1 MILRTLTVSRSPGI
15 DKEFALTNL
24 EKGLVLVVGNNGTG
38 KTTVCRLLSGI
49 LWPENLKSSRV
60 SVVADWEVDGKT
72 LRAELRGKK
81 VDWQSDGVNSPPPD
95 LPPGRA
101 ADCFRLEMS
110 DLLSTRNPTH
120 DVIVAE
126 VRKQM
131 AGGYDIDAVRKGF
144 FSIKPRHGAIEEG
157 ELQKRNREL
166 QERIGKQDSLAK
178 ERDSLVDLEE
188 QIEIAEKA
196 KKEEALLLAAKKIAL
211 DRLRLK
217 EIDERLA
224 LLPDGMDRIDE
235 EKPERLEEID
245 QELQAAR
252 KAAEEWE
259 ERLQK
264 AGKSAEECALPGGSV
279 EDSLLREWIAKAAL
293 LREWEEKIRNGELAA
308 EKIRGGMTDAD
319 AEVSN
324 ADLNSI
330 EEYLRR
336 LHKHLAEKAQV
347 ETGATRL
354 DEPGRKTSR
363 EAVSKAIDALRAWNA
378 ADSVG
383 SRKRLPAWTWIVVA
397 LVAASGLLLGLLA
410 GSEWFSLAGAA
421 VGACVVLFWL
431 RPRNSDEKS
440 RSRERYEESG
450 LDLPKAWS
458 SGGVRAK
465 IRELEEEWKA
475 VVLAESRREQF
486 EELEPRRRRVGK
498 EDTAL
503 AEERERLREKIGLD
517 PGDGDLAMAEI
528 ARKFGE
534 AGKARVALQSEEAAI
549 EKAKQEHARLR
560 ETINGF
566 LRENKVPEGEVH
578 SEVATR
584 VEDLRDRS
592 VKLRR
597 AREEQETSRKE
608 REQRREDVA
617 RQEERLADFWKR
629 VGLEKGDRAGL
640 EERVRRL
647 GEWKR
652 DSDERRRIADPI
664 SQAGETR
671 TVPEI
676 DELLEKC
683 RQESESLD
691 ALKDKRVSVRNE
703 VKRVTEE
710 SNVEKAKVAVEEAT
724 DRLKERREEAL
735 AGAAGEFLLESVQSA
750 HEGENRPPVLR
761 KAADL
766 FREFTRHDYELRV
779 DEQSGFRALETS
791 TGRGK
796 DLTELSDGTRLQLLL
811 AARLAFALEQEKG
824 EPVPLILDEVLTTT
838 DPDRFQA
845 IARSLTSLL
854 RDGKRQVFYMTAN
867 PGDIAAWRKF
877 LRDEG
882 LGEPRIV
889 DLNEIRLGAK
899 AVSGPE
905 MLEVS
910 APPALPSPKGMSKEE
925 YGAKVGVTPVDPR
938 QPPGLL
944 HLYHVVGDDVDSLEK
959 LLRMGITTAGQWR
972 SLSKSGSAKAIV
984 GEEAVRR
991 IGVAVE
997 VANLF
1002 HEAWR
1007 VGRGPGVTMDDVEE
1021 AGLTPK
1027 STEVVNALLEGVE
1040 GDARALMEM
1049 IDSGKDP
1056 LLRGF
1061 YASQEE
1067 KLREHLRERE
1077 LLDDRAKLNGEQIL
1091 ARVLK
1096 EAAQIFRQEEISLEG
1111 IARLVGELHEKAG
1124 KR

>member
-60 SVVADWEVDGKT
+60 SVVADWEMDGKT

-131 AGGYDIDAVRKGF
+131 AGGYDIDVVRKDVF
-144 FSIKPRHGAIEEG
+144 TIKPRHGAKEEG
-157 ELQKRNREL
+157 ELRNCNAELQKR
-166 QERIGKQDSLAK
+166 IGDQDSLAR

-196 KKEEALLLAAKKIAL
+196 KNEEALLLAAKKIAL

-336 LHKHLAEKAQV
+336 LQKHLAEKARV
-347 ETGATRL
+347 ETDSSRL
-354 DEPGRKTSR
+354 GESGQKISR
-363 EAVSKAIDALRAWNA
+363 EAVSEAIGALRESLSAYT
-378 ADSVG
+378 
-383 SRKRLPAWTWIVVA
+383 PAWTWIVLA
-397 LVAASGLLLGLLA
+397 LAFVTGSALGFWN
-410 GSEWFSLAGAA
+410 GPGWFALAGAA
-421 VGACVVLFWL
+421 VGAGAVLLL
-431 RPRNSDEKS
+431 R
-440 RSRERYEESG
+440 RSRKRFADTG
-450 LDLPKAWS
+450 VKAPTSWKP
-458 SGGVRAK
+458 GAVRAR
-465 IRELEEEWKA
+465 IRELEEEWKT
-475 VVLAESRREQF
+475 VLLAESRSGQL
-486 EELEPRRRRVGK
+486 EELEANRRRVEEEAG
-498 EDTAL
+498 AL
-503 AEERERLREKIGLD
+503 AAERDRLRNGTGLD
-517 PGDGDLAMAEI
+517 PGDGDLAMADI
-528 ARKFGE
+528 ARKLGE

-549 EKAKQEHARLR
+549 EKAKGEHARLR

-578 SEVATR
+578 SEVAMR

-597 AREEQETSRKE
+597 AREEQETSRNE

-750 HEGENRPPVLR
+750 HEGENRPPVLK

-766 FREFTRHDYELRV
+766 FGKFTRHDYELRV

-854 RDGKRQVFYMTAN
+854 RDEKRQVFYMTAN
-867 PGDIAAWRKF
+867 PGDIAAWKRF
-877 LRDEG
+877 LRDDG

-899 AVSGPE
+899 AVSGPKT
-905 MLEVS
+905 LEVPE
-910 APPALPSPKGMSKEE
+910 PPALPSPEGMSKEE

-944 HLYHVVGDDVDSLEK
+944 HLFHVVGDDLESLGK
-959 LLRMGITTAGQWR
+959 LLRMGFTTTGQWR
-972 SLSKSGSAKAIV
+972 SLSKSGSAEAIV
-984 GEEAVRR
+984 GEEAAGR
-991 IGVAVE
+991 ISAAVE
-997 VANLF
+997 VAESF

-1007 VGRGPGVTMDDVEE
+1007 VGRGAGVTENDIEDAE
-1021 AGLTPK
+1021 LSSR
-1027 STEVVNALLEGVE
+1027 STEIVCDLLEGVE
-1040 GDARALMEM
+1040 GDARALMEAV
-1049 IDSGKDP
+1049 DSQK
-1056 LLRGF
+1056 GF
-1061 YASQEE
+1061 RSDQEE

-1077 LLDDRAKLNGEQIL
+1077 LLDDRPRLNGEQIL
-1091 ARVLK
+1091 ARVL
-1096 EAAQIFRQEEISLEG
+1096 ANSGNGVSPEG
-1111 IARLVGELHEKAG
+1111 TSRLVRELNEKAG